1 MSVLKSSAILT
12 VSGGN
17 TKNTE
22 ISYFSL
28 YRGILPELKV
38 HAELTRSVLWTRV
51 LFPVETKKTI
61 FIAFIAWYKREINCL
76 NSHEIRMGKSLR

>member
-1 MSVLKSSAILT
+1 MLVLKSSAILT

-17 TKNTE
+17 ANTE

-38 HAELTRSVLWTRV
+38 HVELTKSVL
-51 LFPVETKKTI
+51 
-61 FIAFIAWYKREINCL
+61 
-76 NSHEIRMGKSLR
+76 